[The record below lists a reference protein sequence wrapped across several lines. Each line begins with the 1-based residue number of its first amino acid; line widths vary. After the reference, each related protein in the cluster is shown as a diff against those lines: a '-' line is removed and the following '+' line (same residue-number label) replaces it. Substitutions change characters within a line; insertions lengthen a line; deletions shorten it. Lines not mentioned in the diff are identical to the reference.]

1 MCTIR
6 KIEPS
11 FWLSQRSA
19 APSQK
24 QITKLSELG
33 HMEAND
39 DVVYYHIGKRLKLE
53 GVVEN
58 MGD

>member
-19 APSQK
+19 APSQE
-24 QITKLSELG
+24 QITKLRELG